1 MRDQFL
7 FIPKLF
13 VHIVYKKRKK
23 MSLLKTWRDDCLF
36 YSSHTYVSRINKAI
50 DLLMMSLSWYK
61 CLLFLFALN
70 RHVIQ
75 TASSEGVKLVFP
87 PVFTHRNEWIL
98 HIKEQL
104 NFISDFFHK
113 DNWLITKQIE
123 NCPIAR
129 RRCGTI
135 NIICKSN
142 NTAREINR
150 VATRKWKFSAKSWYP
165 KFACLKVHLLWTHQ
179 RQLD

>member
-1 MRDQFL
+1 M
-7 FIPKLF
+7 IM
-13 VHIVYKKRKK
+13 V
-23 MSLLKTWRDDCLF
+23 
-36 YSSHTYVSRINKAI
+36 TYNLYFVSRTNETINWLMI
-50 DLLMMSLSWYK
+50 HIFLL
-61 CLLFLFALN
+61 ALN

-75 TASSEGVKLVFP
+75 TADSEGVKIVFSP
-87 PVFTHRNEWIL
+87 AFTHRNEWIL

>member
-1 MRDQFL
+1 MVIYNL
-7 FIPKLF
+7 CFIPVIL
-13 VHIVYKKRKK
+13 
-23 MSLLKTWRDDCLF
+23 
-36 YSSHTYVSRINKAI
+36 TYVSRTNKTIN
-50 DLLMMSLSWYK
+50 LLIKSSLNYNWS
-61 CLLFLFALN
+61 
-70 RHVIQ
+70 VIFICPKSTCDSDCRLRRCQ
-75 TASSEGVKLVFP
+75 NSFFP
-87 PVFTHRNEWIL
+87 THRNKWIL